1 MNLILAIAWTHVRHR
16 ARQTLVAIAGV
27 MTGVGFSVM
36 MAAMMEGSQDDFIK
50 TLVDS
55 LPHIS
60 VTDELREPTR
70 QPADIRYQAAEF
82 HGLTPEVRRPGIK
95 NPMATI
101 ASLKTWVPGAL
112 TPSVQSKAVLR
123 FAGRNL
129 TTSIIGIDPRTEAD
143 VSNLATHMRQGTL
156 TSLYRASNAIL
167 LGDRLASKI
176 GARVNSNITLA
187 SAEGASMSAT
197 VVGTFHT
204 GFRATDE
211 TTGYVLLKT
220 AQVLEKQ
227 TGIVNEIRVRTA
239 DPMQARLISER
250 IGEQTGYKSISWQ
263 EAQEDLLSAIT
274 LRNVL
279 MYTIVGAILL
289 VASFGTYNI
298 ISTITHEKTRDIAI
312 LKSLGFMDQTI
323 RAIFIFE
330 ALLVGFVGAVLGWI
344 FGYLLTRGLASLEFK
359 TPFSDF
365 NHLPVLYSAKHYALA
380 TGVALLSSL
389 VAGYFPARSAAR
401 LHPVDIIRGAT

>member
-1 MNLILAIAWTHVRHR
+1 MNLILAIAWTHIRNR

-27 MTGVGFSVM
+27 MTGVAFSIM

-50 TLVDS
+50 TLVDA

-60 VTDELREPTR
+60 ITDELREPTR
-70 QPADIRYQAAEF
+70 QPADAVYAAAEY
-82 HGLTPEVRRPGIK
+82 HGLTPNVRRPGIK
-95 NPMATI
+95 NPMSTI
-101 ASLKTWVPGAL
+101 ATLQGWVPGAL

-129 TTSIIGIDPRTEAD
+129 TVSIVGIDPRTEPD
-143 VSNLATHMRQGTL
+143 VSNLATHMRLGTL
-156 TSLYRASNAIL
+156 TSLYRASNAVL
-167 LGDRLASKI
+167 LGDRLADKI
-176 GARVNSNITLA
+176 GARINSNVTLS
-187 SAEGASMSAT
+187 SAQGIAMNAT
-197 VVGTFHT
+197 VVGTFHS
-204 GFRATDE
+204 GFRVTDE
-211 TTGYVLLKT
+211 TTGYVLLRT
-220 AQVLEKQ
+220 AQILENQ
-227 TGIVNEIRVRTA
+227 IGIVNEIRVRTR
-239 DPMQARLISER
+239 DPMQARLVSER

-312 LKSLGFMDQTI
+312 LKSLGFRDHTI
-323 RAIFIFE
+323 RAIFIIE
-330 ALLVGFVGAVLGWI
+330 ALFVGLAGSVLGWV

-359 TPFSDF
+359 TPFSDY
-365 NHLPVLYSAKHYALA
+365 NHLPVLYSAKHYLLATAVALA
-380 TGVALLSSL
+380 SSL
-389 VAGYFPARSAAR
+389 FAGYFPARAAAR